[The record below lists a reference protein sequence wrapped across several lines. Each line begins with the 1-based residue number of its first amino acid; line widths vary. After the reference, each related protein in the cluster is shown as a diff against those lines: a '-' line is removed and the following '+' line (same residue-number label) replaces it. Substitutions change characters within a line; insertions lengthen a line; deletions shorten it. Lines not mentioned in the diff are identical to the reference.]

1 MEISSILL
9 WQDVQRPVR
18 GSNVADGNDD
28 DVHQGPDAETAETE
42 EFPHALLP
50 VAQVEPEKC
59 FECVIFWPAPSLY
72 LIVKRINILEV
83 NE

>member
-1 MEISSILL
+1 MEVIMML
-9 WQDVQRPVR
+9 WQDVQGPVR

-28 DVHQGPDAETAETE
+28 NVHQGPDAEAAETE

-59 FECVIFWPAPSLY
+59 FECVIFRPAPLLNGETKKY
-72 LIVKRINILEV
+72 LK
-83 NE
+83 